1 MQGLIIFLGVVVGI
15 VIFLGIVFFVIYAKI
30 KIAAKEHGV
39 DDISINRFMELK
51 KELSE
56 TPVTVSGMTN
66 LLLPMIRNDFADF
79 QESQLY
85 NLAEKNLRII
95 FTSLSNKDK
104 SELDSVP
111 LVKDSISNMI
121 DEYMRNDIDVN
132 YRDVKFHN
140 FAIKNYE
147 KKQGIATVT
156 IGVSVEY
163 YYDKVTKNKK
173 SNYSKLK
180 KQTRY
185 ECKYI
190 YIYDESLVE
199 DNLNFLGINCP
210 TCGGPIQ
217 SLRSKHCE
225 YCGTLLS
232 FKGPTDNQV
241 NEKIWALSSY
251 KEY

>member
-1 MQGLIIFLGVVVGI
+1 MQGLIIRFCIVAGI
-15 VIFLGIVFFVIYAKI
+15 VLFLGIVFFVIYVKI
-30 KIAAKEHGV
+30 KIAAKEHGI
-39 DDISINRFMELK
+39 DDISINKFMNLK

-56 TPVTVSGMTN
+56 TPVTVSGMTS
-66 LLLPMIRNDFADF
+66 LLLPAIRNDFSDF

-85 NLAEKNLRII
+85 NLAEKSLRII
-95 FTSLSNKDK
+95 FTSISNKDK
-104 SELDSVP
+104 SELDSLP

-121 DEYMRNDIDVN
+121 DEYTKNGIEVN

-147 KKQGIATVT
+147 KKKGIATITV
-156 IGVSVEY
+156 GVSVEY
-163 YYDKVTKNKK
+163 YYDKMMNNKK
-173 SNYSKLK
+173 VSYSKLK

-190 YIYDESLVE
+190 YIYDESLVGN
-199 DNLNFLGINCP
+199 NLNFLGINCP
-210 TCGGPIQ
+210 NCGGPIQ

-225 YCGTLLS
+225 YCGTLLD
-232 FKGPTDNQV
+232 FLGPSDNQV
-241 NEKIWALSSY
+241 HDKIWALSSY